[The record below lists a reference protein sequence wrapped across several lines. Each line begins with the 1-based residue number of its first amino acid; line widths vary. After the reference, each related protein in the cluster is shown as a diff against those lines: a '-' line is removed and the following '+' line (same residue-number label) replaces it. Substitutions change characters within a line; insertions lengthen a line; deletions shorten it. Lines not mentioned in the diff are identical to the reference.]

1 MARKSCYEL
10 MDKYYADAVRRHQ
23 EGRKFLDPGSSFLI
37 PPHA

>member
-1 MARKSCYEL
+1 MARKSFYEL